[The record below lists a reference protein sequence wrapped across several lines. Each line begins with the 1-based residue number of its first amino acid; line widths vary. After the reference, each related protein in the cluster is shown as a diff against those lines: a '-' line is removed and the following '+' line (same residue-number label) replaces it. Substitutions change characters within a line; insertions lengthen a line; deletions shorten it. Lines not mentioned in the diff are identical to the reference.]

1 MLVVKM
7 YKLHL
12 QSMHKDP
19 ADLWLSI
26 KLSKD
31 IFASIQPKNVM
42 RYVNFKFFCGL
53 KRRWSYH
60 KYRDHA
66 N

>member
-1 MLVVKM
+1 
-7 YKLHL
+7 
-12 QSMHKDP
+12 MHKDRP
-19 ADLWLSI
+19 DLWLSI

-31 IFASIQPKNVM
+31 IFASIQPKNVV

-53 KRRWSYH
+53 KGRWSYH